1 MQSGRILLS
10 CAVLMTLA
18 FAARA
23 APDEDLLGKAAG
35 YPIGKP
41 ANWFFDESVRVG
53 SFSRLD
59 SFLPYYTLPKAATPL
74 PLPKAANEPKLFC
87 ELKGEHNDPLADGER
102 FRAGLEAFLHLIK
115 PQKGTTP
122 EVRVFESR

>member
-1 MQSGRILLS
+1 MQPRRILLS

-35 YPIGKP
+35 YPIGKA

-59 SFLPYYTLPKAATPL
+59 SLLPYYTLRKAALPRPL
-74 PLPKAANEPKLFC
+74 PRAASEPKFSY
-87 ELKGEHNDPLADGER
+87 R
-102 FRAGLEAFLHLIK
+102 FE
-115 PQKGTTP
+115 
-122 EVRVFESR
+122 